1 MMKTQLKKSA
11 MQKKQTKGGTMRLKR
26 EHHEKSTLDRKPKRL
41 KNVDS
46 IKSAF
51 IFVLGSQ
58 KSIFPDCPLL
68 ILNHRFIVYYYILC
82 YDGHTMSGR
91 RLYVYT

>member
-1 MMKTQLKKSA
+1 
-11 MQKKQTKGGTMRLKR
+11 MRLKR

-58 KSIFPDCPLL
+58 KSIFPDCPTFRHEISVENEEKCARKYQGKAKKTCQVLFCTSD
-68 ILNHRFIVYYYILC
+68 I
-82 YDGHTMSGR
+82 
-91 RLYVYT
+91 

>member
-46 IKSAF
+46 IKSAY
-51 IFVLGSQ
+51 IFVVGSQ
-58 KSIFPDCPLL
+58 KSIFPDCPFKCFAD
-68 ILNHRFIVYYYILC
+68 I
-82 YDGHTMSGR
+82 
-91 RLYVYT
+91 

>member
-1 MMKTQLKKSA
+1 
-11 MQKKQTKGGTMRLKR
+11 MRSKR

-58 KSIFPDCPLL
+58 KSIFPDCPFLTL
-68 ILNHRFIVYYYILC
+68 RDNFSPDRYGRQILDKSNGFHKE
-82 YDGHTMSGR
+82 DPQE
-91 RLYVYT
+91 

>member
-1 MMKTQLKKSA
+1 
-11 MQKKQTKGGTMRLKR
+11 MRLKR

-58 KSIFPDCPLL
+58 KSIFPDCPS
-68 ILNHRFIVYYYILC
+68 INVLNRKANFAFKIE
-82 YDGHTMSGR
+82 
-91 RLYVYT
+91 

>member
-1 MMKTQLKKSA
+1 
-11 MQKKQTKGGTMRLKR
+11 MRLKR

-58 KSIFPDCPLL
+58 KSIFPDCPFKCFAD
-68 ILNHRFIVYYYILC
+68 I
-82 YDGHTMSGR
+82 
-91 RLYVYT
+91 

>member
-1 MMKTQLKKSA
+1 
-11 MQKKQTKGGTMRLKR
+11 MRSKR

-58 KSIFPDCPLL
+58 KSIFPDCPFYFSLL
-68 ILNHRFIVYYYILC
+68 LKFQQFPLLALPLFLNSKQF
-82 YDGHTMSGR
+82 
-91 RLYVYT
+91 

>member
-1 MMKTQLKKSA
+1 MKMQLKKSA

-58 KSIFPDCPLL
+58 KSIFPDSPLFMEFR
-68 ILNHRFIVYYYILC
+68 NKSVA
-82 YDGHTMSGR
+82 GR
-91 RLYVYT
+91 RFSHVIE

>member
-1 MMKTQLKKSA
+1 
-11 MQKKQTKGGTMRLKR
+11 MRSKR

-58 KSIFPDCPLL
+58 KSIFPDCP
-68 ILNHRFIVYYYILC
+68 ILNQIKLFSKCEELRPVVVVVRSLVVTDADISEFLV
-82 YDGHTMSGR
+82 
-91 RLYVYT
+91 

>member
-1 MMKTQLKKSA
+1 
-11 MQKKQTKGGTMRLKR
+11 MRSKR

-58 KSIFPDCPLL
+58 KSIFPDCPFFVVLTLYHLYLSCTFL
-68 ILNHRFIVYYYILC
+68 I
-82 YDGHTMSGR
+82 
-91 RLYVYT
+91 